1 MQPIRPQDAASV
13 YQRQVV
19 QGAEAGQ
26 GPAASRRAA
35 RTDAA
40 DGSTRRADRV
50 TVSRQAQELYRAMQA
65 VGQQEDVRADRVDAL
80 RAQIAAGTY
89 RVDAQGIAE
98 RLVDGG
104 FSS

>member
-26 GPAASRRAA
+26 GPDASRRAG

-40 DGSTRRADRV
+40 GGGTRRADRV

-65 VGQQEDVRADRVDAL
+65 VGQQDDVRADRVEAL
-80 RAQIAAGTY
+80 RAQITGGTY

-98 RLVDGG
+98 RLAEGG
-104 FSS
+104 FNS